1 MHENTGALK
10 YGLHI
15 TTSRLFIVALCC
27 LIINFSSFKNS
38 LSICTVCFEMLC
50 THWFRSVSH
59 SLVERLHWICNIK
72 PQNESHRVP
81 VYMLAHNAEKILK
94 ILEMNMCVRFRVTN
108 KPVSFGSVIRFCCSC
123 WYICAYI
130 SRFCCCLKSYTIRF
144 LSCVSLMF
152 ILFKSL
158 PFIKF
163 SNASSAICIVYTLT
177 HNILTMWK
185 YI

>member
-1 MHENTGALK
+1 MHSLISVCISFSRWTVALNLQLQTPK
-10 YGLHI
+10 
-15 TTSRLFIVALCC
+15 TSRIEC
-27 LIINFSSFKNS
+27 L
-38 LSICTVCFEMLC
+38 LYIC
-50 THWFRSVSH
+50 
-59 SLVERLHWICNIK
+59 
-72 PQNESHRVP
+72 
-81 VYMLAHNAEKILK
+81 LAHNAEKILK

-108 KPVSFGSVIRFCCSC
+108 KPVSLGSVIRCSC

-130 SRFCCCLKSYTIRF
+130 SRCCCLNSYTIRF

-185 YI
+185 YIWNSSSSNQI